1 MYSLNDEP
9 NSEQNASTMMAT
21 CMNAIHDML
30 LDPMKDKLSSDEDA
44 VITLVGITLKIIAEK
59 AHAYEKMEQGEISDP
74 TKNDFF
80 RN

>member
-21 CMNAIHDML
+21 CMNAIHDL
-30 LDPMKDKLSSDEDA
+30 VLHPMKDKLTPEDDA
-44 VITLVGITLKIIAEK
+44 VMSLVGITLKIIAEK
-59 AHAYEKMEQGEISDP
+59 AHAYEKMEQGKLPDSKE
-74 TKNDFF
+74 NDFF